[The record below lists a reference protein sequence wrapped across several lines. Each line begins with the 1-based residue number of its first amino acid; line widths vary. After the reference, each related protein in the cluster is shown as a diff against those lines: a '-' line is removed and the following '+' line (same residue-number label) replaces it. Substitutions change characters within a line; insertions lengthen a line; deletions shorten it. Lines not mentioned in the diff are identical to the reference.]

1 MLMAIAS
8 LGFII
13 LAGLVLERIGL
24 SVIGDEADLAPV
36 VFHFSPPD
44 ERRSVP
50 DLRFV
55 DGDGRAT
62 SLGDFRGRVVLLNL
76 WATWCVPC
84 RREMPALDR
93 LQAKLGGADFVV
105 LPLSIDRGGLPPV
118 KRFYAELG
126 LKALGIFFAESETPM
141 RELETPAIPTTLLID
156 REGREMARQFG
167 AAAWDSPAAIALLRQ
182 ALD

>member
-1 MLMAIAS
+1 MAIVS
-8 LGFII
+8 IGLVMV
-13 LAGLVLERIGL
+13 AGLVLEHIGL
-24 SVIGDEADLAPV
+24 SLVGDEADLAPV

-44 ERRSVP
+44 ERRPVS

-84 RREMPALDR
+84 RHEMPALDR

-126 LKALGIFFAESETPM
+126 LKALGIFAAESDAPM
-141 RELETPAIPTTLLID
+141 TQLKTPAIPTTLQID

-167 AAAWDSPAAIALLRQ
+167 AAAWDSPAAIAMLRQ

>member
-1 MLMAIAS
+1 MRRMLMAIAS
-8 LGFII
+8 LGLVV

-36 VFHFSPPD
+36 VFHFSPPG

-76 WATWCVPC
+76 WATWCVPVH
-84 RREMPALDR
+84 REMPGLDLAQAR
-93 LQAKLGGADFVV
+93 L
-105 LPLSIDRGGLPPV
+105 
-118 KRFYAELG
+118 
-126 LKALGIFFAESETPM
+126 
-141 RELETPAIPTTLLID
+141 
-156 REGREMARQFG
+156 
-167 AAAWDSPAAIALLRQ
+167 
-182 ALD
+182 

>member
-1 MLMAIAS
+1 MPQQRNSAIGRMLMALAS
-8 LGFII
+8 LTLIM
-13 LAGLVLERIGL
+13 LAGLALEHVGL
-24 SVIGDEADLAPV
+24 SLVGDETDLAPV

-118 KRFYAELG
+118 KRFYEELG
-126 LKALGIFFAESETPM
+126 LQALGIFVDQSGAAM
-141 RELETPAIPTTLLID
+141 RELATPGIPTTLLVD
-156 REGREMARQFG
+156 RQGREIGRY
-167 AAAWDSPAAIALLRQ
+167 
-182 ALD
+182 